1 MSIKYIPGLHMQET
15 IFKVNTVKEVYIQT
29 MFKCVNYDNF
39 IKQKVKKGIKHV
51 KNVVQ
56 SCSLRLK

>member
-1 MSIKYIPGLHMQET
+1 MQET

-56 SCSLRLK
+56 SCCLRLK